1 MNEVELYEFDRQGF
15 IVIEGLLKPDEVASL
30 SAAIDALE
38 QHALE
43 HVDEPPRKKSGWGA
57 DYHQS
62 EKGYHTRGSDDEGDT
77 LMIEDYWNADP
88 AFDELLQHEATM
100 GYVDTVI
107 QGRPTINNSEIR
119 IRYRGNQSGNHGG
132 GARKANAKYRYNFN
146 GDGIDC
152 MMVRMVY
159 FVHDVN
165 DEQGAFCVV
174 PGTHKGNVACP
185 YGADPDIE
193 PGVVGL
199 EVKAGDGVFFTES
212 LRHGGLTNHSDQV
225 RKTLHVGYG
234 PHFMMS
240 QNIATMDELPYITD
254 ETRGRLTAEQFALF
268 RPYPKIAQS

>member
-1 MNEVELYEFDRQGF
+1 MNEIELYEFDRLGF
-15 IVIEGLLKPDEVASL
+15 IVIPGLLTPDEVASM

-38 QHALE
+38 EHALE
-43 HVDEPPRKKSGWGA
+43 HVDEPPRKKSGWGKE
-57 DYHQS
+57 YHQS
-62 EKGYHTRGSDDEGDT
+62 EKGYHAKGSNDEGAT
-77 LMIEDYWNADP
+77 LIIEDYWNADP
-88 AFDELLQHEATM
+88 VFDVLLRHEATM

-132 GARKANAKYRYNFN
+132 ARKVNAKYRYNFN

-165 DEQGAFCVV
+165 DEQGSFCVV

-185 YGADPDIE
+185 YGTDPDIE

-199 EVKAGDGVFFTES
+199 EVKAGDAIFFTES
-212 LRHGGLTNHSDQV
+212 LRHGGLTNRSDQV

-240 QNIATMDELPYITD
+240 QNTATMDELPYITD
-254 ETRGRLTAEQFALF
+254 ETKGRLTADQFALF
-268 RPYPKIAQS
+268 RPYPEIA